1 MKIHN
6 DGLAVPQEASEDIF
20 NEYTQLGDIN
30 TEKPTGVG
38 IGLAICKAILNRMG
52 GLIFLEETDGE
63 GTTFGVLFPT
73 G

>member
-1 MKIHN
+1 
-6 DGLAVPQEASEDIF
+6 
-20 NEYTQLGDIN
+20 LGDIN

-52 GLIFLEETDGE
+52 GHIFLEETDGE

>member
-1 MKIHN
+1 
-6 DGLAVPQEASEDIF
+6 
-20 NEYTQLGDIN
+20 
-30 TEKPTGVG
+30 
-38 IGLAICKAILNRMG
+38 MG